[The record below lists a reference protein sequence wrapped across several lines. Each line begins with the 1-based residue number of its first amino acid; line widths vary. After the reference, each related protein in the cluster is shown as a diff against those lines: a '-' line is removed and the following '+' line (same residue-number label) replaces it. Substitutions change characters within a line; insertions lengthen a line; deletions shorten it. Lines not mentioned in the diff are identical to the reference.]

1 MPSSILGIGA
11 IDEFLSSHSTGGNSK
26 QKKEGKEGG

>member
-11 IDEFLSSHSTGGNSK
+11 IAEFLSSHSSRANSK
-26 QKKEGKEGG
+26 QKKEGEEEG